1 MSFRRFRGLARTL
14 LPLAAL
20 LGAAAPAPADGA
32 SGLTID
38 QAFQLAQSA
47 SEAIHIKDLAVKK
60 ARLAQSEAE
69 ARLWPHV
76 DLQASGAY
84 MTSPPSGYTVKA
96 GSLGSIDIPALGV
109 HTPMPATD
117 FTIGAQPYDY
127 FSVAAT
133 LSQPLFTWGKIRA
146 AIDAAALQVQSAGT
160 DLVAQRRD
168 IEREVYRAYF
178 GALLAQES
186 AEVLAALSQTAAEIV
201 TDRQAALDAG
211 TGTRES
217 VLEAQSRKAQVDSRL
232 VQAEQSGA
240 SARESLGMLTGLDPA
255 GFVLATGFREAA
267 PALDEA
273 ALRTRAEDA
282 STDVAG
288 SRIRQGQAQKKLAL
302 EQGGALLRPDLA
314 LGLSLA
320 ATGAQNYLVLNG
332 APPSSNASSSWSWDL
347 VISLSVR
354 MSVFDGAESASRIGE
369 AEQDVEAA
377 GQALVQSQKLAR
389 LALRRSVEAARAA
402 DAELADK
409 RAAEDYA
416 AEREKNARAAVD
428 SGMAS
433 RADLRSAEI
442 LLGSAR
448 LDRLLAQYTR
458 QEALADIA
466 RLTGERL

>member
-1 MSFRRFRGLARTL
+1 MGFHRFQGPARAL
-14 LPLAAL
+14 LSLAAL
-20 LGAAAPAPADGA
+20 LCAAAMASADGA
-32 SGLTID
+32 AGLTID

-47 SEAIHIKDLAVKK
+47 SEAIRIKDLAVRK
-60 ARLAQSEAE
+60 ARLAQREAE
-69 ARLWPHV
+69 ARAWPRV
-76 DLQASGAY
+76 DLQASGSYLAN
-84 MTSPPSGYTVKA
+84 PPTGYTVKA
-96 GSLGSIDIPALGV
+96 GSLGSIPVQGV
-109 HTPMPATD
+109 GLVPMPTSD
-117 FTIGAQPYDY
+117 FSIGAQPYDY

-146 AIDAAALQVQSAGT
+146 AIDAAALLVQSADT

-168 IEREVYRAYF
+168 IEREVHRAYF

-186 AEVLAALSQTAAEIV
+186 AKILAALSETAAEIV
-201 TDRQAALDAG
+201 ADRQAALDAG

-217 VLEAQSRKAQVDSRL
+217 VLEAKSRKAQVDSRL
-232 VQAEQSGA
+232 VEAEQSGA
-240 SARESLGMLTGLDPA
+240 TARESLGMLTGLDPA
-255 GFVLATGFREAA
+255 GIVLATGFRDAA
-267 PALDEA
+267 AQLDEA
-273 ALRTRAEDA
+273 ALRARAEEA

-332 APPSSNASSSWSWDL
+332 APPSSGASTSWTWDL
-347 VISLSVR
+347 VISLSVK
-354 MSVFDGAESASRIGE
+354 MSVFDGSESAARIGE

-377 GQALVQSQKLAR
+377 GQALAQSRKLAR
-389 LALRRSVEAARAA
+389 LAIRRSVEAARAA
-402 DAELADK
+402 DADLAGK
-409 RAAEDYA
+409 LAAEDYA
-416 AEREKNARAAVD
+416 AEREKNAQAAFD
-428 SGMAS
+428 GGMAS
-433 RADLRSAEI
+433 RADLRSAQI

-458 QEALADIA
+458 EEALADIA